1 MLPGTNKGRYLS
13 TTPSPS
19 IAAGC
24 KHTSSSGS
32 HRRGTSPSMN
42 PDGVRLTSKM
52 GHGTQLEMGA
62 ASVTRTT
69 FEKCML
75 QLDLEVQ
82 IGRVGNHIQNT
93 VELGGIT
100 LGRGD
105 HRDEAESRLTG
116 SALAMSWREKSPI
129 STQSI
134 ERSDFSMD

>member
-1 MLPGTNKGRYLS
+1 MLLRSIDGTG
-13 TTPSPS
+13 PS
-19 IAAGC
+19 ISRVQQE
-24 KHTSSSGS
+24 T
-32 HRRGTSPSMN
+32 
-42 PDGVRLTSKM
+42 DY
-52 GHGTQLEMGA
+52 EMDA
-62 ASVTRTT
+62 ASISRTT

-105 HRDEAESRLTG
+105 HRDDVGSSLTG
-116 SALAMSWREKSPI
+116 FALAMSWREKSPM

-134 ERSDFSMD
+134 ERSDFPWIS